1 MLGFHM
7 GLSFLSLQQL
17 PSNGIH
23 LIRNMPS
30 CFTQQENGLFGNSNV
45 YHSAEGMQSP
55 ETDEI

>member
-1 MLGFHM
+1 MLGFHV

-17 PSNGIH
+17 LPNDTR
-23 LIRNMPS
+23 LIRNMPN

-45 YHSAEGMQSP
+45 YLSAEGKQSP